1 MTDASQS
8 PLVVVVSGGG
18 PVGLTFSLNLVM
30 MMGEHVKIIIYEGR
44 WFVDEDSITRWQD
57 EEQGKTR
64 RDQVVTLQDH
74 VIQQMP
80 SYIQKGLF
88 ENYDERVWPTSRN
101 IPIREVED
109 RLFALIEPFVQSGQ
123 IELVAEALQE
133 QTERLIKGDFDML
146 IGADGSNSFVRRYCN
161 IPMISEGV
169 EYACGV
175 AYQIPAH
182 VPSSEEPLH
191 QALNCVLTV
200 AQTRYL
206 VNSSSSR
213 RGYLNI
219 RLIQDEYEELRGR
232 LQEFQHRNESLDLL
246 DVNKCPNSSLVWT
259 IVRQGLEFF
268 KISPKYVFRV
278 LPIEINVRHASIVV
292 RELRFEIQEDKDEK
306 VSSVPKAG
314 GRKQYKTALACL
326 AGDAALNVHF
336 WPGRGM
342 NSGMKA
348 AMALARNIVR
358 SCRTKASPETITIRR
373 PLRFLDFLD
382 YEGFMARLRAREQQ
396 GRSLRVLIDPIDQS
410 VVDSYSYAAMSH
422 CHVKYTKRLIRK
434 LQEIRERF
442 QERADWPHRG
452 QLISNVELRCASN
465 RISPNAVAQL
475 SLANPWPTREMGGI
489 DVLVEDTFPFD
500 PKNFVEVPQPKKNP
514 ITHTPTILVQQRF
527 LSLWI
532 INKPMSKDVETLVD
546 TVRNLP
552 KETFIE
558 LAVVHTI
565 EQAMEWMS
573 VNRKSLQTPGTSFKV
588 VLAWSLIN
596 SMIAVDFIRA
606 VRAKESHV
614 PVLIFTNKREEIQ
627 AALQFSNVTATD
639 MPFDLYEFVG
649 VNQETQWNTGCR
661 VVYPHCN
668 PTSPEKPLL
677 WWIDCEEEVTRAVEQ
692 LWTNYPQLEIRF
704 TPTFKEAQ
712 VYLKDHAEDIR
723 LRRKKVVICR
733 GRYFKESK
741 NVMDVVHLL
750 KEFSLDV
757 PLGVYTRDRV
767 GLKKKLPNIPKHVH
781 VFDKLQ
787 DPLSF
792 VQEKLNL

>member
-80 SYIQKGLF
+80 PYIQKGLF

-182 VPSSEEPLH
+182 VPPSEEPLH

-306 VSSVPKAG
+306 ASSVQKAG
-314 GRKQYKTALACL
+314 GRKQYKTA
-326 AGDAALNVHF
+326 
-336 WPGRGM
+336 
-342 NSGMKA
+342 
-348 AMALARNIVR
+348 
-358 SCRTKASPETITIRR
+358 
-373 PLRFLDFLD
+373 
-382 YEGFMARLRAREQQ
+382 
-396 GRSLRVLIDPIDQS
+396 
-410 VVDSYSYAAMSH
+410 
-422 CHVKYTKRLIRK
+422 
-434 LQEIRERF
+434 
-442 QERADWPHRG
+442 
-452 QLISNVELRCASN
+452 
-465 RISPNAVAQL
+465 
-475 SLANPWPTREMGGI
+475 
-489 DVLVEDTFPFD
+489 
-500 PKNFVEVPQPKKNP
+500 
-514 ITHTPTILVQQRF
+514 
-527 LSLWI
+527 
-532 INKPMSKDVETLVD
+532 
-546 TVRNLP
+546 
-552 KETFIE
+552 
-558 LAVVHTI
+558 
-565 EQAMEWMS
+565 
-573 VNRKSLQTPGTSFKV
+573 
-588 VLAWSLIN
+588 
-596 SMIAVDFIRA
+596 
-606 VRAKESHV
+606 
-614 PVLIFTNKREEIQ
+614 
-627 AALQFSNVTATD
+627 
-639 MPFDLYEFVG
+639 
-649 VNQETQWNTGCR
+649 
-661 VVYPHCN
+661 
-668 PTSPEKPLL
+668 
-677 WWIDCEEEVTRAVEQ
+677 
-692 LWTNYPQLEIRF
+692 
-704 TPTFKEAQ
+704 
-712 VYLKDHAEDIR
+712 
-723 LRRKKVVICR
+723 
-733 GRYFKESK
+733 
-741 NVMDVVHLL
+741 
-750 KEFSLDV
+750 
-757 PLGVYTRDRV
+757 
-767 GLKKKLPNIPKHVH
+767 
-781 VFDKLQ
+781 
-787 DPLSF
+787 
-792 VQEKLNL
+792 